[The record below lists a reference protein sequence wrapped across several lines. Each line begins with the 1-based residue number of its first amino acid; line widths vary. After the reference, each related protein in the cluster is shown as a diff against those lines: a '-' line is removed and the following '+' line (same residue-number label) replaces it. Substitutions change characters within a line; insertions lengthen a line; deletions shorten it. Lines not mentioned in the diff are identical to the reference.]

1 MHDETL
7 TLGEV
12 VSVLFE
18 SFVASFGDE
27 EVAAH
32 ATAVIVGRWFVG
44 RVRAACPRTGSQ
56 SHGEYEIEA

>member
-1 MHDETL
+1 MHDEML

-18 SFVASFGDE
+18 SFVATFGDE

-32 ATAVIVGRWFVG
+32 ATSVTVGRWFVG
-44 RVRAACPRTGSQ
+44 RVRARCPSSASP